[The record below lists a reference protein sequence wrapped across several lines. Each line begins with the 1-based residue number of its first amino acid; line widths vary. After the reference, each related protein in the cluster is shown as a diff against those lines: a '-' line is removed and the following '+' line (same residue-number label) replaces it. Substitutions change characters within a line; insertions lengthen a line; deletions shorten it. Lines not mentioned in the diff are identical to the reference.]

1 MNIMK
6 FREFLMQEEVSLPV
20 AHGTIDITDQ
30 ATMLNINTLLARALD
45 QEFLTPYI
53 ALEKVRQVLARFAV
67 HLEGT
72 TKLFDGDEGSF
83 TFAIM
88 QFGGVVDNTADGGVD
103 TDKTRFIY
111 FAWELNEE
119 GTFEVFASLVTS
131 EELEELLDDED
142 EEDAE
147 DEEPE
152 SMLAIDPMPT
162 EVQTEAISPENLQK
176 YKHMIK
182 ARQEKCYAC
191 DKPIGNIATEVD
203 TRNSQKIYVGS
214 DCFKKIKQAGDKGWQ
229 PPKGGPK
236 LYLIK

>member
-147 DEEPE
+147 DEEEPE
-152 SMLAIDPMPT
+152 SMLAIDPIPEVAT
-162 EVQTEAISPENLQK
+162 ESATETLSPEDKKLDKQHDSGKLLSVVKETENPAKTQA
-176 YKHMIK
+176 IK
-182 ARQEKCYAC
+182 AIKKWAAQPKSL
-191 DKPIGNIATEVD
+191 DK
-203 TRNSQKIYVGS
+203 K
-214 DCFKKIKQAGDKGWQ
+214 
-229 PPKGGPK
+229 
-236 LYLIK
+236 